1 MFLLPLSPSLLL
13 FIHPTALPF
22 PRTRVFLPRIPY
34 LPFVRGICSFNP
46 SEGTRGIDEGEEG
59 GIDNGMQIIFK
70 RWQPRFRLCFFI
82 PSRIF
87 RGEVKHVEWS
97 TEFKKKCYPYK
108 KIAHI
113 PNIRTYIRIRA
124 QSDSHL
130 LVEKLQRT
138 KEKSRWENTRISITK
153 YLLLHTSSS
162 SSLPSMA
169 DTRVIP
175 DFAR

>member
-46 SEGTRGIDEGEEG
+46 SEGTRGIDEGKEG

-113 PNIRTYIRIRA
+113 RSEFAHKVIRTSSLKSSNERKKNL
-124 QSDSHL
+124 D
-130 LVEKLQRT
+130 EKILASPSPDT
-138 KEKSRWENTRISITK
+138 FFFT
-153 YLLLHTSSS
+153 LLLLLLLL
-162 SSLPSMA
+162 SLQWP
-169 DTRVIP
+169 TR
-175 DFAR
+175 A